1 MALTRYKFTATG
13 TTSTGEPAEGTGHVD
28 AENPRD
34 AEAMVIGFMNSKD
47 VQPTDINLIL
57 TPGCTQ

>member
-13 TTSTGEPAEGTGHVD
+13 TTTAGDPAEGNGQVD

-34 AEAMVIGFMNSKD
+34 AEAMVIGFMNSKG
-47 VQPTDINLIL
+47 VQATDINLTL